1 MDQTQQFSKKW
12 VFISMAIYI
21 TSEILI
27 GYLIGGI
34 MLGKYVS
41 SGLQFMMQGLCM
53 LLAFY
58 IGGFI
63 IGLVSP
69 GLRILEPA
77 LGAFLSVATMMTIT
91 LFTPLFERRTPHFAL
106 H

>member
-1 MDQTQQFSKKW
+1 
-12 VFISMAIYI
+12 
-21 TSEILI
+21 
-27 GYLIGGI
+27 
-34 MLGKYVS
+34 
-41 SGLQFMMQGLCM
+41 M

-63 IGLVSP
+63 IGLVSL